1 MHKRYT
7 AVLTAA
13 AVLLLA
19 ASLCLL
25 IYFNPFVEKIYTPGD
40 FGIDTVYSTVDFNGN
55 GTDDYTDILL
65 GARADAKITRY
76 TIRLTMTADIRRIT

>member
-40 FGIDTVYSTVDFNGN
+40 FGIDTVYSTVDSTETGQ
-55 GTDDYTDILL
+55 TIIPIYYSAPERTQ
-65 GARADAKITRY
+65 KITRY